1 MTRQGVRAM
10 MCGIKGLPDETI
22 NRIKVK
28 RGGNNMDWM
37 DFNHDGK
44 VDAMEQYMGM
54 ELLCSSKEEHEA
66 LFGDA
71 GDFDDEDE
79 EDEDDDIDSVDFDS
93 DDFDS
98 DDF

>member
-1 MTRQGVRAM
+1 
-10 MCGIKGLPDETI
+10 
-22 NRIKVK
+22 
-28 RGGNNMDWM
+28 MDWM

-71 GDFDDEDE
+71 GDSDDFDS
-79 EDEDDDIDSVDFDS
+79 DDLDS

>member
-1 MTRQGVRAM
+1 MNVQLNNKQNK
-10 MCGIKGLPDETI
+10 IKLCCQKWIRTC
-22 NRIKVK
+22 KK
-28 RGGNNMDWM
+28 GGGTNMDWM

-54 ELLCSSKEEHEA
+54 ELLCGSKEEHEA

-71 GDFDDEDE
+71 GDFDDD
-79 EDEDDDIDSVDFDS
+79 DEDSDDFDS

-98 DDF
+98 DDFALDDF